1 MPMGSFRFTTRLGFA
16 FLCSVLAVS
25 IAVGQEPAKS
35 ARQASQ
41 PDKGANHTRPR
52 PAKTSSVTSTP
63 VVGDAAL
70 ERAITQRFAKSAIA
84 SNGFT
89 VSVSGGVATL
99 RGSAKVAQHKGVATR
114 LAKSVGA
121 REVRNQIELAPS
133 AREAMQRLTQ
143 RKVTKANTRNTPEVK
158 PPVPGGQDSPRFSPA
173 DSTAPR
179 TQQGD
184 DLAKESSKPEN
195 SATNSPAKASNNFEA
210 PSVKRFLIVSPDSR
224 KLFGVSAPLQER
236 QRRY

>member
-1 MPMGSFRFTTRLGFA
+1 MPVGSFRFTTRLGFA

-25 IAVGQEPAKS
+25 IAVGQKPAKR
-35 ARQASQ
+35 ATQT
-41 PDKGANHTRPR
+41 KPR
-52 PAKTSSVTSTP
+52 AAKTSSVTSTP
-63 VVGDAAL
+63 VLGDAAL

-114 LAKSVGA
+114 LAKSAGA

-133 AREAMQRLTQ
+133 AHEAMKRFTQ
-143 RKVTKANTRNTPEVK
+143 RKAAKASTRSTPTVK
-158 PPVPGGQDSPRFSPA
+158 GPVPGSGQAPPSLSPA

-179 TQQGD
+179 SQQRD
-184 DLAKESSKPEN
+184 NEAKESTKLEN
-195 SATNSPAKASNNFEA
+195 SVTNSPAKASNNFKSQ
-210 PSVKRFLIVSPDSR
+210 SVKRFLIVSPNSR
-224 KLFGVSAPLQER
+224 KLSAVSAPQQER

>member
-25 IAVGQEPAKS
+25 IAFGQEPAKS
-35 ARQASQ
+35 VRQASQ
-41 PDKGANHTRPR
+41 PDKGAPHTRPR
-52 PAKTSSVTSTP
+52 AAKTSSVTRTP
-63 VVGDAAL
+63 VLGDAAL

-89 VSVSGGVATL
+89 VTVSGGVATL

-143 RKVTKANTRNTPEVK
+143 RKVSKAKTRNPPEIK
-158 PPVPGGQDSPRFSPA
+158 RPAPGGQGSPGLSPA
-173 DSTAPR
+173 DSTVPR

-184 DLAKESSKPEN
+184 DLAKELSKPEN
-195 SATNSPAKASNNFEA
+195 SVTNSPANASNNFK
-210 PSVKRFLIVSPDSR
+210 PRSVKRFLIVSPRSR

-236 QRRY
+236 HRRY